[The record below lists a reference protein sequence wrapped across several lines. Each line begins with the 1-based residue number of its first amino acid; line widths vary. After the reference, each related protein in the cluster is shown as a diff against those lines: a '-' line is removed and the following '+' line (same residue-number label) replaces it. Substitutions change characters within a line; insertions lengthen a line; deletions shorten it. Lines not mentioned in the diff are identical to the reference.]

1 MEPTNRLIA
10 KVDRVAEKINHA
22 SYGYTGFFDS
32 VRIEEPDLDRMLGYD
47 TQLMDL
53 ARKVSEMTT
62 SLRNNLTQSK
72 FDDAR
77 NAQLQ
82 LDGSIGSLELAFDQ
96 RKSIIEG
103 VKV

>member
-1 MEPTNRLIA
+1 MNRLIA
-10 KVDRVAEKINHA
+10 KLDRVAEKINHA

-53 ARKVSEMTT
+53 AKKLSDMT
-62 SLRNNLTQSK
+62 SSFRSNLTQNK
-72 FDDAR
+72 LEDAR

-82 LDGSIGSLELAFDQ
+82 LDGSLGSLELAFDQ

>member
-1 MEPTNRLIA
+1 MNRLIA
-10 KVDRVAEKINHA
+10 KLDRVAEKINHA

-47 TQLMDL
+47 TQLMDW
-53 ARKVSEMTT
+53 ARKLSDMT
-62 SLRNNLTQSK
+62 SSFRGNLTQNK
-72 FDDAR
+72 LEDAR

-82 LDGSIGSLELAFDQ
+82 LDGSLGSLELAFDQ

-103 VKV
+103 VKVQ

>member
-1 MEPTNRLIA
+1 MNRLIA
-10 KVDRVAEKINHA
+10 KLDRVAEKMNHA

-53 ARKVSEMTT
+53 AKKLSEMTT
-62 SLRNNLTQSK
+62 SFRSNLTQNK
-72 FDDAR
+72 LEDAR

-82 LDGSIGSLELAFDQ
+82 LDGSLGSLELAFDQ